1 MSFATLT
8 APSVT
13 CNVEDDT
20 VVVLPCTVRLP
31 DSVKS
36 TALAF
41 PVTVKL
47 FPIVTLSGNP
57 TVTVAVSEPEPDTSI
72 SFEVPEIPET

>member
-1 MSFATLT
+1 MSFETFT

-31 DSVKS
+31 DSVRLV
-36 TALAF
+36 ALAS
-41 PVTVKL
+41 PVTVKS
-47 FPIVTLSGNP
+47 FPIVTSSGNP